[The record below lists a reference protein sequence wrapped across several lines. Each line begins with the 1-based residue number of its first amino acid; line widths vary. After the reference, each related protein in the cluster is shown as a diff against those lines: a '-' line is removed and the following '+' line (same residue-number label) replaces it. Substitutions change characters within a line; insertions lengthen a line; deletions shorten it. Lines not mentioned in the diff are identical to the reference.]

1 MCGSVWHFT
10 VLVAD
15 GRENNLV
22 PYFKSGSKFYV
33 DYAAALAKIRVVK
46 LIDRQRI
53 STVWTVKGGHGQWT
67 ARCPAHDDRRA
78 SLRFRGRGAGYC

>member
-1 MCGSVWHFT
+1 MWIT
-10 VLVAD
+10 PPRL
-15 GRENNLV
+15 L
-22 PYFKSGSKFYV
+22 KF
-33 DYAAALAKIRVVK
+33 RVVK

-78 SLRFRGRGAGYC
+78 SLSVSVGEGPGTAELSCWMLHG